1 MKTMRVLM
9 TGAMAALALSLA
21 GTSAAV
27 EEKMGVKPEVR
38 HIDFSKETPTAT
50 LTMQK
55 KSIRLLVGGSWGS
68 GVLTF
73 QGKEYPYKI
82 KGLSAGGVGVK
93 EVEAAGDVY
102 FLKNVEDLAGQYNA
116 GTIGATAVKGGTV
129 STFENAKGVIIYL
142 KAKTTGLA
150 LSLGISSMTIEMQ

>member
-9 TGAMAALALSLA
+9 TGALAALALSL
-21 GTSAAV
+21 GTSSVLAS
-27 EEKMGVKPEVR
+27 EMGKKSEVR

-68 GVLTF
+68 GVLNF
-73 QGKEYPYKI
+73 RGKEHPFKI

-93 EVEAAGDVY
+93 EVEAVGDVY
-102 FLKNVEDLAGQYNA
+102 FLKNVEDLAGRYNA
-116 GTIGATAVKGGTV
+116 GTIGATLAKGGTV
-129 STFENAKGVIIYL
+129 STFENAKGVIISL